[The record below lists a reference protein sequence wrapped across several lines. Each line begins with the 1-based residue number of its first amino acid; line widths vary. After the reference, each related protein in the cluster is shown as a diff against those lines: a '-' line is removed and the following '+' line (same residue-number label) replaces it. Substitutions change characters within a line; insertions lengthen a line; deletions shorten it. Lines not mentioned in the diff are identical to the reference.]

1 MQTTRKLNKVR
12 NSYYVYLP
20 KEWCDEYGL
29 NNKSEIRI
37 DRAADGTLT
46 VMPSTVSRKERGPLR
61 VPIGSGEERNVVNL
75 LVGAYI
81 VGADELELKFKEEL
95 DMATRGEIS
104 EWVEKLKG
112 YDILDE
118 HSSSIIISDILT
130 TEKEKDVIRKM
141 LRRLF
146 STSKYMLNGMM
157 QIMRTGELGDYQH
170 ILSRDEEV
178 DKNRYF
184 VERVC
189 HLVLRDPAYARDISL
204 GAPDALNFSLAA
216 KYVERIADHIC
227 GAINEL
233 SAESRVDPE
242 LRKLADKIS
251 VLYEDTTSTFFSIDR
266 RGSRSADDLPGD
278 SSDAFVALRGSAALI
293 EALSKLESS
302 RNKKPPSEVLLAMHL
317 ERIASYCA
325 DIIEIGIN
333 RIIEARL

>member
-1 MQTTRKLNKVR
+1 M
-12 NSYYVYLP
+12 
-20 KEWCDEYGL
+20 
-29 NNKSEIRI
+29 
-37 DRAADGTLT
+37 
-46 VMPSTVSRKERGPLR
+46 
-61 VPIGSGEERNVVNL
+61 VNL

-333 RIIEARL
+333 RIIEASL